1 LYLSL
6 QDVKKTT
13 IIQNPDVKVIT
24 NNAAG
29 TKIISKHG
37 YDLDYS
43 TQIGYIA
50 KKVSD
55 DSALTLQQRAEVTHS
70 LKELQSEMSIF
81 PYDRYIKTASDHKGE
96 ILSRT
101 ENIKSK
107 KKHYIWNVNHYL
119 GMNRHP
125 EVIEY
130 AKQCIEKYGTGSG
143 TSMVSGGMNELHR
156 AIEQFFSYFWNKEES
171 IIFPTGYA
179 ANLGAISGLVGS
191 KDLVLFDKECHAS
204 IIDGI
209 KLSKAKF
216 IPFRHNNVDD
226 LEKKVN
232 RYSKDY
238 ETVLV
243 IAESVYSM
251 SGTEA
256 PLRDYVELKKNKDFL
271 LFIDEAHS
279 FGFYGKDGRGYCDEM
294 GCLAD
299 VDVVMTTLSKS
310 AGSLG
315 GIISCNKELATYI
328 QFNSSPYIFQA
339 CISPADAG
347 AVLKS
352 LEILSIDS
360 QYRDSLWS
368 NTRYL
373 RKKLKAAGFDYGD
386 STSPLV
392 PIYVENPKILALLC
406 REIFEQG
413 IFTNWAAYP
422 AVGLN
427 EGRLRFIVSSNH
439 TKRDI
444 DQTVKILSEAYKK
457 VTV

>member
-1 LYLSL
+1 
-6 QDVKKTT
+6 
-13 IIQNPDVKVIT
+13 
-24 NNAAG
+24 
-29 TKIISKHG
+29 
-37 YDLDYS
+37 
-43 TQIGYIA
+43 
-50 KKVSD
+50 
-55 DSALTLQQRAEVTHS
+55 
-70 LKELQSEMSIF
+70 
-81 PYDRYIKTASDHKGE
+81 
-96 ILSRT
+96 
-101 ENIKSK
+101 
-107 KKHYIWNVNHYL
+107 
-119 GMNRHP
+119 
-125 EVIEY
+125 
-130 AKQCIEKYGTGSG
+130 
-143 TSMVSGGMNELHR
+143 MVSGGMNELHR